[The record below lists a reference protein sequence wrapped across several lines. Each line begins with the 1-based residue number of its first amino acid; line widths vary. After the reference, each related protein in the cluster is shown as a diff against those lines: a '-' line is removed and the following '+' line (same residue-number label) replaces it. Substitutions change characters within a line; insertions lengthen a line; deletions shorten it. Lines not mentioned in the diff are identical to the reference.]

1 MIIVFDIDGT
11 VADVAHRLHWIETK
25 PKNWPAFYGG
35 IPHDPEIEP
44 LANLARELAKEHTLV
59 YCTGRDEKYRA
70 STKAWL
76 AEHGMTHQGLYMR
89 PDHDHRIDSEV
100 KHDLVQ
106 RIWSEHGRPD
116 LVFED
121 RQRNVDMF
129 RSLGLICLQVA
140 KGDY

>member
-11 VADVAHRLHWIETK
+11 VADISYRIHWIETK
-25 PKNWPAFYGG
+25 PKNWPAFYAG
-35 IPHDPEIEP
+35 IPNDPEIIP
-44 LANLARELAKEHTLV
+44 MANLARELGKTHTLV
-59 YCTGRDEKYRA
+59 YCTGRDEAHRDN
-70 STKAWL
+70 TLTWL
-76 AEHGMTHQGLYMR
+76 TAHGMTHQGLYMR
-89 PDHDHRIDSEV
+89 PDGDRRIDSEV
-100 KHDLVQ
+100 KRDLVQ
-106 RIWSEHGRPD
+106 RIWTEHGRPD